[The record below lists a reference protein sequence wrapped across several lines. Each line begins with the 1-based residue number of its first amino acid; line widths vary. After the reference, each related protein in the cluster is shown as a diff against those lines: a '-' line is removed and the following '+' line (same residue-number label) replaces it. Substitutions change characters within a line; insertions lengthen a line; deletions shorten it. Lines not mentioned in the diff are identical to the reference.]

1 MKSAQHALS
10 KTPGKAP
17 SGITGFDEITGG
29 GLPRGR
35 TTVLEKVL
43 VNVALVALSQSVSAQ
58 QPPSA
63 GSQMQQIP
71 PVPIPQ
77 QAAPAIR
84 IEPGNSPATPLVDE
98 ARILV
103 SALHVTGQ
111 SLYSAE
117 ELVALTGFK
126 PGVELTLT
134 ELRGMATKISD
145 HYHRNSYFVAQ
156 AYLPPQEIKGGA
168 VTIVVSEG
176 LYGNVTLDN
185 RTNLSNDLAY
195 GLLAGLNTGDPIAI
209 APLETRLLL
218 LSDIPG
224 VAVRSTLIPGA
235 SVGASDLIVEV
246 VPGQRVSGSVD
257 ADNAGNRYTGANRV
271 GATVNI
277 NNPAGRGDVLSFRA
291 VTSGNG
297 LLYGRASYQMQFGK
311 ATAGV
316 AYSHLRYRLGE
327 EFESLHAHG
336 TAGIASVYGSYPL
349 IRSRNTNLYALV
361 GFDAKTFRDEVDTTS
376 TVTDKRAKVGF
387 GSLYGVHR
395 DTLGGGGLSNYSLT
409 VSSGEIDIRTP
420 AMLAV
425 DAATARTN
433 GNFSKL
439 ALSAARLQ
447 RVTEKI
453 SLYAAIHGQIASKN
467 LDISE
472 KMTPGGAYGVRAY
485 PPGEAY
491 ADEGYVASL
500 EARYVLP
507 KFVEGMPGLVQL
519 IGFVDTSTV
528 TINKEPWAPG
538 DNRRTLSGAGVGL
551 AWTDYNNF
559 VVKAYY
565 AFKLGNA
572 AATSAPDRNGRFG
585 IQAVKFF

>member
-1 MKSAQHALS
+1 MYKKL
-10 KTPGKAP
+10 
-17 SGITGFDEITGG
+17 
-29 GLPRGR
+29 
-35 TTVLEKVL
+35 L
-43 VNVALVALSQSVSAQ
+43 VNVALAAFSQSVSAQ

-63 GSQMQQIP
+63 GSQIQQLP

-77 QAAPAIR
+77 QAVPAIR
-84 IEPGNSPATPLVDE
+84 IEPGNPPSIPFADE

-111 SLYSAE
+111 SLYSEA

-126 PGVELTLT
+126 PGAELTLT

-145 HYHRNSYFVAQ
+145 HYHRNGYFVAQ
-156 AYLPPQEIKGGA
+156 AYLPPQDIKGGA
-168 VTIVVSEG
+168 VTIAVSEG
-176 LYGNVTLDN
+176 LYGNVTLN
-185 RTNLSNDLAY
+185 NQTNLSNDLANE
-195 GLLAGLNTGDPIAI
+195 LLAGLNTGDPIAI

-224 VAVRSTLIPGA
+224 VTVRSTLIPGA
-235 SVGASDLIVEV
+235 SVGASDLIVDV
-246 VPGQRVSGSVD
+246 VPGARISGSVD

-277 NNPAGRGDVLSFRA
+277 NNPAGRGDVLSFRT
-291 VTSGNG
+291 VTSGSG
-297 LLYGRASYQMQFGK
+297 LLYGRAAYQMQFGK

-316 AYSHLRYRLGE
+316 AYSHLKYKLGE
-327 EFESLHAHG
+327 EFESLNAHG
-336 TAGIASVYGSYPL
+336 TAQIASVYGSYPL
-349 IRSRNTNLYALV
+349 IRSRNSNLYALA
-361 GFDAKTFRDEVDTTS
+361 GFDAKRFRDEVDTTS
-376 TVTDKRAKVGF
+376 MVTDKRAKVGF

-395 DTLGGGGLSNYSLT
+395 DTLGGGGLNNYSLT
-409 VSSGEIDIRTP
+409 VSHGEIDIRTP
-420 AMLAV
+420 ATRAV
-425 DAATARTN
+425 DAATARSN
-433 GNFSKL
+433 GSFSKL
-439 ALSAARLQ
+439 AFTAARLQ

-453 SLYAAIHGQIASKN
+453 SLYGAIHGQIASKN

-491 ADEGYVASL
+491 ADEGFVASL

-507 KFVEGMPGLVQL
+507 KFAENMPGVLQV
-519 IGFVDTSTV
+519 IGFVDTATV
-528 TINKEPWAPG
+528 TINKEPWAAG
-538 DNRRTLSGAGVGL
+538 DNHRSLSGAGFGL

-565 AFKLGNA
+565 AFKLGGG
-572 AATSAPDRNGRFG
+572 AATSAPDKGGRFG